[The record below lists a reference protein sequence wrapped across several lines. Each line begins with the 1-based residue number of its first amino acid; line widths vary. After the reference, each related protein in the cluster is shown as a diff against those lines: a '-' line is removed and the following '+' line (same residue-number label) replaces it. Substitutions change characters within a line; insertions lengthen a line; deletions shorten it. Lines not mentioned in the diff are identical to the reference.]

1 MGQMEFGVDGL
12 LQQLC
17 GWPMYLIM
25 NASGQYHYPTMTNH
39 FQPSSVIFAA
49 HQSSQIIISDV
60 GVLLWIGALVYWSIT
75 RGFLE
80 MARIYGV
87 PYLWVNHWLVVIT
100 FLQHTDPY
108 LPHYRGSA
116 FNFQRGAL
124 STLDRSLLGGAG
136 PFFGW
141 LGGVLTHGISETHV
155 LHHVSSKIP
164 HYHAWEAS
172 DALRKRLAAA
182 GINLQ
187 GAPGGWTEVIRAIR
201 TCKVSYRVSSTG

>member
-1 MGQMEFGVDGL
+1 
-12 LQQLC
+12 
-17 GWPMYLIM
+17 MYLIR
-25 NASGQYHYPTMTNH
+25 NATGQRHYPKMTNH
-39 FQPSSVIFAA
+39 FQPSSVIFAP
-49 HQSSQIIISDV
+49 HQHNQVIISDV
-60 GVLLWIGALVYWSIT
+60 GVLLWIGALAYWSMT

-87 PYLWVNHWLVVIT
+87 PYLWVNHWLVLIT
-100 FLQHTDPY
+100 FLQHTDPF
-108 LPHYRGSA
+108 LPHYRASA

-136 PFFGW
+136 QLFGW
-141 LGGVLTHGISETHV
+141 LGGFLTHGISETHV

-182 GINLQ
+182 GLYLR
-187 GAPGGWTEVIRAIR
+187 GTPGGWTAVIHAIR
-201 TCKVSYRVSSTG
+201 TCRVSIKFHPIL

>member
-1 MGQMEFGVDGL
+1 
-12 LQQLC
+12 
-17 GWPMYLIM
+17 
-25 NASGQYHYPTMTNH
+25 MTSH
-39 FQPSSVIFAA
+39 FLPSSVIFAP
-49 HQSSQIIISDV
+49 HQYNQVVISDV
-60 GVLLWIGALVYWSIT
+60 GVLIWLGALIYWSIT

-87 PYLWVNHWLVVIT
+87 PYLWVNHWLVLIT

-124 STLDRSLLGGAG
+124 STLDRSLLAGAG
-136 PFFGW
+136 PFLGW
-141 LGGVLTHGISETHV
+141 LGGLLTHGISETHV

-172 DALRKRLAAA
+172 EALRKRLAAA

-187 GAPGGWTEVIRAIR
+187 GAPGGWTAVIHAIR
-201 TCKVSYRVSSTG
+201 TCKVCIEFHLLDKFELIAIV